1 MEAADPPRNKNHSQS
16 LPIEI
21 IGTVIALT
29 TLITPILLINNFSNR
44 PGYSSLEPVL
54 LLKNDS

>member
-1 MEAADPPRNKNHSQS
+1 MEAADPPRNKNNSQS
-16 LPIEI
+16 LHVEL
-21 IGTVIALT
+21 IGTIIAIT
-29 TLITPILLINNFSNR
+29 TLITPIVLISNFSNR